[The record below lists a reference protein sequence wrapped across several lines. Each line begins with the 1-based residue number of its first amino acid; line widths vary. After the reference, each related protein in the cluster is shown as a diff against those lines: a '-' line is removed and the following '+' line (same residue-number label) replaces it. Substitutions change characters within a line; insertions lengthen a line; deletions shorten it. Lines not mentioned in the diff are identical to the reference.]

1 MATTRL
7 HVQRLYARD
16 DGVILELVKGH
27 GVADRSLRFL
37 DCRLFSN
44 TPLEQERLFMSP
56 PASYVMRLQSVY
68 DMALGCDYVEYLEAM
83 QRLEE
88 VVQGIN
94 VRDQLTESNLRNIK
108 SLMNIDKKSSSEI
121 APPLMR
127 ESFMKWTASKEIVVI
142 DIALLNESYPEM
154 KGMLLENENISN
166 LIALERVNAVFCGMA
181 AIECRHIGTVDVHAY
196 IPLLLSILE
205 KLNEADNKVLDTI

>member
-1 MATTRL
+1 
-7 HVQRLYARD
+7 
-16 DGVILELVKGH
+16 
-27 GVADRSLRFL
+27 
-37 DCRLFSN
+37 
-44 TPLEQERLFMSP
+44 
-56 PASYVMRLQSVY
+56 
-68 DMALGCDYVEYLEAM
+68 M

-94 VRDQLTESNLRNIK
+94 IRDQLTESNLRNIK
-108 SLMNIDKKSSSEI
+108 SLMNIGKKPSSEI

-205 KLNEADNKVLDTI
+205 KLNEADNKVLDTIYLKDIDNAYAFAANFEKLQTAICRQHWKIRHEVSALIITRCRNCTDSEQK